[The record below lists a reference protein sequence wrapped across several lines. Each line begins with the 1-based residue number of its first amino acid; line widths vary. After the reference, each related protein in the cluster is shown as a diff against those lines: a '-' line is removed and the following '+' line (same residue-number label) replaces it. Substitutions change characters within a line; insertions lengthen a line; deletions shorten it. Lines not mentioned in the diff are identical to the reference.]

1 MTTSPNMVR
10 QMLAILTI
18 THASIRKH
26 SHFIWRFPVGQ
37 IKYGFSTQRYI
48 CPAEIQCL
56 NRRKIISEGVIQL
69 QLNVIQIYMPSFVCS
84 FFSVIDFREPQMFSF
99 YCSQVSL
106 MEKRNAQPQEA
117 GIDLHDSL
125 QVLRLSCLLSFS
137 SGIHNLTLFA
147 SQINQ
152 ELNLLPHFVF
162 HPQKPLL
169 PSYLYLLRRRMR

>member
-1 MTTSPNMVR
+1 
-10 QMLAILTI
+10 
-18 THASIRKH
+18 
-26 SHFIWRFPVGQ
+26 
-37 IKYGFSTQRYI
+37 
-48 CPAEIQCL
+48 
-56 NRRKIISEGVIQL
+56 
-69 QLNVIQIYMPSFVCS
+69 
-84 FFSVIDFREPQMFSF
+84 
-99 YCSQVSL
+99 

-169 PSYLYLLRRRMR
+169 PSYLYLLRRRMRWPSVGLWQRKPKWAASSKALIERKSFISLTYSMKASGTFIHQDNSEQSKRASCEKISVSLICMRLRHCRTGNGFRLW